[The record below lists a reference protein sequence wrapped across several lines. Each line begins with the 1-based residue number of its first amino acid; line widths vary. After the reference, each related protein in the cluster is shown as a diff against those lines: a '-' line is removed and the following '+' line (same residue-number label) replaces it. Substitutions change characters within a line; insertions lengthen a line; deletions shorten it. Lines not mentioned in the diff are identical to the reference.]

1 MARFGERCSCISSQ
15 TVDRLIYP
23 CYFPSGHG
31 PREGAEAIWNSPAF
45 GLLGIGAF
53 LATSIAGMAVVGNLL
68 DRRFETEPV
77 LTLVFLVL
85 GLLVGFY
92 GAYVQLRDFM
102 RSSLPPDRD
111 GDG

>member
-1 MARFGERCSCISSQ
+1 M
-15 TVDRLIYP
+15 V
-23 CYFPSGHG
+23 GHY
-31 PREGAEAIWNSPAF
+31 
-45 GLLGIGAF
+45 
-53 LATSIAGMAVVGNLL
+53 L

-85 GLLVGFY
+85 GLLAGFY

-102 RSSLPPDRD
+102 QASLPPDRD